1 MLGLMGKL
9 IPFAHLLARRFLRDT
24 AGMSWAS
31 RMRILDVLQ
40 KANRARIA
48 RETTAAVIEKAR
60 EEITYPVLECKVG
73 MAPAPP
79 DEVPPGYGAGLFPDV
94 GQREFDLLPSPKPI
108 LRLVDRPPQ

>member
-1 MLGLMGKL
+1 MAR
-9 IPFAHLLARRFLRDT
+9 IFSYAHLVARRFLRDT
-24 AGMSWAS
+24 AGLSWES
-31 RMRILDVLQ
+31 RARILDVLQ

-79 DEVPPGYGAGLFPDV
+79 DEVPPEYGAGLFPDV

-108 LRLVDRPPQ
+108 LRFVDRPPQ